1 MGRMTRTI
9 VRISTAGLVSML
21 ALAISA
27 ANAQEAGAQVIG
39 KIYSVGAEYGIQQVI
54 GKIY

>member
-1 MGRMTRTI
+1 MTRTI
-9 VRISTAGLVSML
+9 VRISTAGLVSMM

-39 KIYSVGAEYGIQQVI
+39 TVNGRGHFVQFLSTCW
-54 GKIY
+54 